1 MENIEDDR
9 CSHKPPDPNEEGGLR
24 MIEFFSG
31 IGGMRYGVE
40 RALNRLNQGNDCNRR
55 KHESQRFILKY
66 CVAYE
71 ISQYANQTYEYCRQ
85 GESKRES
92 FAVRTKLVEQ
102 LNACDLDGKADLWT
116 M

>member
-1 MENIEDDR
+1 MESVEDASNAHK
-9 CSHKPPDPNEEGGLR
+9 SHDPNKGGGLR

-40 RALNRLNQGNDCNRR
+40 RALDRLSQSNDGNRSR
-55 KHESQRFILKY
+55 HEHQRFFLKY

-71 ISQYANQTYEYCRQ
+71 ISQYANQTYEYCRKN
-85 GESKRES
+85 ESQSQS

-102 LNACDLDGKADLWT
+102 LDVGDLDGKADLWT